1 MPHTWRVARALLNS
15 AAMKALFLVPLSFVL
30 ALSACESSSTAT
42 QPTAVVQ
49 PAQLP
54 AGFERV
60 VDTSQVCMVNDQYMG
75 KPQIPIAVEGR
86 TYYGCCPMCKDRLA
100 NQPASRIGKDPVTGN
115 DVDKA
120 VALMVKDASGK
131 ILYFENEDSLRR
143 YRL

>member
-1 MPHTWRVARALLNS
+1 MARGTDA
-15 AAMKALFLVPLSFVL
+15 AKHVAMKVAFLLPLSLVL
-30 ALSACESSSTAT
+30 GLSACESSSSTAA
-42 QPTAVVQ
+42 TAPVVQ

-54 AGFERV
+54 AGLERV
-60 VDTSQVCMVNDQYMG
+60 ADPSQVCMVNDQYMG

-100 NQPASRIGKDPVTGN
+100 NQPTSRVGKDPVTGN
-115 DVDKA
+115 DVDKS

-143 YRL
+143 YKL